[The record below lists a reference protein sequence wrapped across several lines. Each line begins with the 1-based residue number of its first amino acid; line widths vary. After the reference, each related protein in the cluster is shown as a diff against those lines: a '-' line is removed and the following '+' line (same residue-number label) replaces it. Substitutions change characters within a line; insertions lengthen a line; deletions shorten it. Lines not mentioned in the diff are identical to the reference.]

1 MDHNDDIAHTEI
13 RPDHNDDI
21 AHTEIRP
28 DHYTIGGGPG
38 RRGMRSR
45 KGRAAK
51 AKRAT
56 AKAKRATAKAKK
68 ATAKAKR
75 ATAKAKRA
83 TKGAKRAATAKA
95 KRERNAKKRKEMARK
110 RMDKSRKSAASML
123 SQERGP
129 RLSKSDKK
137 PGDAKSGKPGDAS
150 GKPGIERE
158 TNSVKAFKDMFNP
171 DFEKAIL
178 GKIKQGGEKRER
190 KLCTHTFEPEKQAVL
205 NGVRHVNNRCWNI
218 INQIGWHKHMTEN
231 KRISDYIRKNG
242 WTRMEIAG
250 RDNENTKPF
259 GTKYI

>member
-1 MDHNDDIAHTEI
+1 MGLNDDTTSTEI
-13 RPDHNDDI
+13 HP
-21 AHTEIRP
+21 AP
-28 DHYTIGGGPG
+28 FIGGGPG

-56 AKAKRATAKAKK
+56 AKAKK

-75 ATAKAKRA
+75 ATAKAKKV
-83 TKGAKRAATAKA
+83 TKGAKKATAKA
-95 KRERNAKKRKEMARK
+95 KRERKAKKRKEMAQKRK
-110 RMDKSRKSAASML
+110 DKSRKSAASMI
-123 SQERGP
+123 SQDRGP
-129 RLSKSDKK
+129 RLSRSDKK
-137 PGDAKSGKPGDAS
+137 PGDAKSGKPGDAT

-171 DFEKAIL
+171 DFEKAVL

-190 KLCTHTFEPEKQAVL
+190 KLCTHTFEPQEQAVL

-250 RDNENTKPF
+250 RDNENSKPF

>member
-1 MDHNDDIAHTEI
+1 MT
-13 RPDHNDDI
+13 
-21 AHTEIRP
+21 
-28 DHYTIGGGPG
+28 GGGRG
-38 RRGMRSR
+38 RITRSRRGSRAAAKVFGQAKVKR
-45 KGRAAK
+45 KGKKSKKKSKADKKQAAK
-51 AKRAT
+51 QKAADQ
-56 AKAKRATAKAKK
+56 KAKKATAKAKK
-68 ATAKAKR
+68 ATAQAKK
-75 ATAKAKRA
+75 ATAQAKKV
-83 TKGAKRAATAKA
+83 TTKA
-95 KRERNAKKRKEMARK
+95 KRERKAKKGKEMARK
-110 RMDKSRKSAASML
+110 RKDKSRKSATSML

-150 GKPGIERE
+150 GKPGDASGKPGKERE
-158 TNSVKAFKDMFNP
+158 TNSVKAFKDIFNP

-242 WTRMEIAG
+242 WPRMEIAG